1 MQHEI
6 KATVIIKSPDEHENS
21 RGKICANNAR
31 LGDFLPDLQT
41 VMETARYFRD
51 AGFKVTPSQ
60 NCVDIKGSVV
70 QFETVFGVNLLEH
83 PEKAC
88 IDKMRIPR
96 LLKGILVKLVFPG
109 VWINSYE

>member
-1 MQHEI
+1 MLHEI
-6 KATVIIKSPDEHENS
+6 KATVIIKSPDEYENS
-21 RGKICANNAR
+21 RGKISANNAR

-41 VMETARYFRD
+41 VMDTARYFRD

-70 QFETVFGVNLLEH
+70 QFETMFGVNLLEH

-88 IDKMRIPR
+88 IGQMRIPR
-96 LLKGILVKLVFPG
+96 FLKNILVKLVFPG
-109 VWINSYE
+109 VWINSY